1 VSFAAQVPVGP
12 LAAEIYRQ
20 AIGSGFDRRG
30 REFMEELAG
39 VVSEL
44 VEHFDR
50 LPEELSKDDKFLDA
64 VARASVTAMRDH
76 RPQKREMLRN
86 ALLNAAQPSSFD
98 EDIQQILFRFIDELT
113 LTHVEILKAIASPQE
128 DPKVHSARIYYDL
141 TLLDFLKKRLPKTAA
156 DEPDLRIFIDELEA
170 RGLLPPSRTNPTG
183 ASPLAAYAH
192 LTPMCKRLLEF
203 IVRPPDM
210 KTAIPSGPPASV

>member
-1 VSFAAQVPVGP
+1 MSGCASRPNARAPKGLLVRDFLPSARRHEAGSSLLDCDESPGGTVSKKTPRVPSPPAPTIKERLESGAGAVISAAVSFAAQVPVGP

-20 AIGSGFDRRG
+20 TIGSGFDRRG

-86 ALLNAAQPSSFD
+86 ALLNSAQPSSFD

-113 LTHVEILKAIASPQE
+113 LTH
-128 DPKVHSARIYYDL
+128 
-141 TLLDFLKKRLPKTAA
+141 
-156 DEPDLRIFIDELEA
+156 
-170 RGLLPPSRTNPTG
+170 
-183 ASPLAAYAH
+183 
-192 LTPMCKRLLEF
+192 
-203 IVRPPDM
+203 
-210 KTAIPSGPPASV
+210 